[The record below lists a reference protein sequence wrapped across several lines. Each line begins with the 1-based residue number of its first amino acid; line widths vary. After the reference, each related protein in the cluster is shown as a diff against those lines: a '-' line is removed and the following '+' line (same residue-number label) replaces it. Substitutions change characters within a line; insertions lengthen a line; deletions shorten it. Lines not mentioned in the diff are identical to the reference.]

1 MIEKLVSFMNID
13 FYRNYI
19 EIVELGTLSAAARS
33 LHVAQ
38 SALSNQLKQFEE
50 EFGTPLFIRA
60 ARRMEL
66 TDAGRILY
74 RKSKDI
80 IALVDAAHKEIDAS
94 IEGAQGSLRLGM
106 TQAYPDLYV
115 NNLLL
120 AFQKQNPQM
129 RFDIFEES
137 SMEILEQLRSG
148 VIEIGIERNPDK
160 LPPFLTEVVTQNE
173 RVCAYV
179 RKDNPWID
187 AGLDELP
194 VAELQKAP
202 LAISRG
208 IVGLLDDIF
217 ERVGISPRVMSIS
230 TSRSNPMMWAR
241 AGVAVAII
249 RAGTSEFSDDGECR
263 CIPLCSSDGITTE
276 ELKASRS
283 IVTVRDSVLSAAA
296 QRFIEFV
303 KTYEDI

>member
-1 MIEKLVSFMNID
+1 MNID

-173 RVCAYV
+173 RVSAYV

-276 ELKASRS
+276 IGRAH
-283 IVTVRDSVLSAAA
+283 V
-296 QRFIEFV
+296 
-303 KTYEDI
+303 